1 MLDAAQSA
9 RRTDGTA
16 DCSSVAPST
25 AVGWRVISSTSTCCH
40 GAVTRSLPR
49 AGRGQLNHRLRL
61 LSESMTFST
70 LDGAKTQYRR
80 WSGGHRAYQLQG
92 SALRGGPDSRPCFSY
107 AGKTLPKGVFLR
119 IPDLGTVTP
128 ATDLLVANCSFLT
141 ALSRANTKSSRQSF
155 YPPVDR
161 RLKQRAG
168 WLRRPTALGPRAAR
182 IAWRSFRG
190 AAPYADGDVRRRT
203 RCYRVARSTAG
214 PPS

>member
-1 MLDAAQSA
+1 MRSRLARHFSNWLHAATERWPGLRCQRA
-9 RRTDGTA
+9 GAGPVQPPPPFTFGKHDIFDPGRGENPVQA
-16 DCSSVAPST
+16 V
-25 AVGWRVISSTSTCCH
+25 VGWPQ
-40 GAVTRSLPR
+40 SLP
-49 AGRGQLNHRLRL
+49 ATGVGATGRTRQPPL
-61 LSESMTFST
+61 F
-70 LDGAKTQYRR
+70 
-80 WSGGHRAYQLQG
+80 
-92 SALRGGPDSRPCFSY
+92 FSY

-141 ALSRANTKSSRQSF
+141 ALSRANTKSSLQSF